1 MCAENEYFDCFRVN
15 TLEVSVVLN
24 SFFDDKNTARVLSI
38 RKIVLSLPKNTK
50 PLFVLVFFI
59 V

>member
-1 MCAENEYFDCFRVN
+1 MCAENEYFDRFRVN

-24 SFFDDKNTARVLSI
+24 LFFDDKKTARVLSI

>member
-1 MCAENEYFDCFRVN
+1 MCAENEYFDCIGVN

-24 SFFDDKNTARVLSI
+24 LFFDDKKTARVLSI

>member
-1 MCAENEYFDCFRVN
+1 MCAEKEYFNCSRVN
-15 TLEVSVVLN
+15 TLEVSAVLN

>member
-15 TLEVSVVLN
+15 TLEVSVVLIW
-24 SFFDDKNTARVLSI
+24 FFDDKKTARVLSI

>member
-15 TLEVSVVLN
+15 TLEVSVVLIW
-24 SFFDDKNTARVLSI
+24 FFDDKKTARVLFI
-38 RKIVLSLPKNTK
+38 RKIVLFLPKNTK